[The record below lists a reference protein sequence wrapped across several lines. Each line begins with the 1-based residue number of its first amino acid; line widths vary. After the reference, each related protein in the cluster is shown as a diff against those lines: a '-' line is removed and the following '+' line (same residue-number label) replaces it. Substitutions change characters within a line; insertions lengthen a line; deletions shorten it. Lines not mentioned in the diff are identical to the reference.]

1 MCVPVCRGRG
11 GYLADLTE
19 LFKTERASSIV
30 RGPNNRSDIQ
40 GEGKSWWHK
49 TQLHLLYHIP
59 ATCCHPKPPPPKKR
73 FNMTTNMPFH
83 CKEVLF
89 VHFHFSC

>member
-1 MCVPVCRGRG
+1 MCVPVCHG

-30 RGPNNRSDIQ
+30 RGLNNRSDIQ

-59 ATCCHPKPPPPKKR
+59 ATCCHPKPPPPSPQKR
-73 FNMTTNMPFH
+73 DLT
-83 CKEVLF
+83 
-89 VHFHFSC
+89 